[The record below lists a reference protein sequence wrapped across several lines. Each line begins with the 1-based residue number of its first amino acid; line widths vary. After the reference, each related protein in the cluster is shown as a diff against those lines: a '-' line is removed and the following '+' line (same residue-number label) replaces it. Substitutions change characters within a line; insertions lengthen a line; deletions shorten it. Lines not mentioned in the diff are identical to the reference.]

1 MRKLDLIA
9 ENINEHLTTLNTIKD
24 KDLKN
29 ILEFYNIILAS
40 IKKKGTIF
48 WCGNGGSA
56 SDSQHLAA
64 ELIGRYKSNRK
75 PLKSI
80 SLNSDT
86 SVLTCISNDFG
97 YENIFSRQLE
107 GIANHN
113 DVLIIISTSG
123 NSKNI
128 LNVLREAKKKNI
140 YSVALLGN
148 DGGEAKKIADS
159 NIIIP
164 SNSTARIQEMHIL
177 IGHIICRIIEKEI
190 FKG

>member
-1 MRKLDLIA
+1 MSKQIIENLI
-9 ENINEHLTTLNTIKD
+9 NDHF
-24 KDLKN
+24 DLKN
-29 ILEFYNIILAS
+29 NIINFS
-40 IKKKGTIF
+40 DRIEFISKKAVNTLKQKRTIF

-64 ELIGRYKSNRK
+64 ELVGRFEKNRS
-75 PLKSI
+75 PLRSI
-80 SLNSDT
+80 ALNTDT
-86 SVLTCISNDFG
+86 SVLTAIANDYSYDQVFQ
-97 YENIFSRQLE
+97 RQLE
-107 GIANHN
+107 ALAVQNDLLIA
-113 DVLIIISTSG
+113 ISTSG

-128 LNVLREAKKKNI
+128 LNVLKEAKKKNI

-148 DGGEAKKIADS
+148 DGGEAKKNADS

>member
-1 MRKLDLIA
+1 MRKLQLIA

-29 ILEFYNIILAS
+29 ILKFYNIILAS

-107 GIANHN
+107 GIANQN

-128 LNVLREAKKKNI
+128 INAVKFAKKKKI
-140 YSVALLGN
+140 KVLGLLGKN
-148 DGGEAKKIADS
+148 GGVCKNLIK
-159 NIIIP
+159 NKIIIN
-164 SNSTARIQEMHIL
+164 SNNTARIQEMHIM
-177 IGHIICRIIEKEI
+177 IGHVICDLIEEQFGI
-190 FKG
+190 

>member
-128 LNVLREAKKKNI
+128 INAIKLAKKKKI
-140 YSVALLGN
+140 KVLGLLGKN
-148 DGGEAKKIADS
+148 GGACKNLIK
-159 NIIIP
+159 NKIIIN
-164 SNSTARIQEMHIL
+164 SNNTARIQEMHIM
-177 IGHIICRIIEKEI
+177 IGHIICDLIEEQFGI
-190 FKG
+190 

>member
-1 MRKLDLIA
+1 MRKLQLIA

-29 ILEFYNIILAS
+29 ILKFYNIILAS

-107 GIANHN
+107 GIANQN

-128 LNVLREAKKKNI
+128 INAVKFAKKKKI
-140 YSVALLGN
+140 KVLGLLGKN
-148 DGGEAKKIADS
+148 GGVCKNLIK
-159 NIIIP
+159 NKIIIN
-164 SNSTARIQEMHIL
+164 SNNTARIQEMHIM
-177 IGHIICRIIEKEI
+177 IGHIICDLIEEQFGI
-190 FKG
+190 

>member
-9 ENINEHLTTLNTIKD
+9 GNINEHLTTLNTIKD
-24 KDLKN
+24 KNLKN

-128 LNVLREAKKKNI
+128 INAIKLAKKKKI
-140 YSVALLGN
+140 KVLGLLGKN
-148 DGGEAKKIADS
+148 GGACKNLIK
-159 NIIIP
+159 NKIIIN
-164 SNSTARIQEMHIL
+164 SNNTARIQEMHIM
-177 IGHIICRIIEKEI
+177 IGHIICDLIEEQFGI
-190 FKG
+190 